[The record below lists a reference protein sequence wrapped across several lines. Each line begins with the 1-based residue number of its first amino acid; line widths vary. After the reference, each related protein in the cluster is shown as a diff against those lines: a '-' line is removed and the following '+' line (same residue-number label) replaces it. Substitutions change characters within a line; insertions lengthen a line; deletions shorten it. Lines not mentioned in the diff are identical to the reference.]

1 MERNMLKEGVGFR
14 ELCTSRNQHG
24 VVIDLTGT
32 SQGAKLMLA
41 LEGMKIALR
50 GAETALKG
58 K

>member
-1 MERNMLKEGVGFR
+1 MERNMLEDGVGFH

-32 SQGAKLMLA
+32 SRGAELTLA
-41 LEGMKIALR
+41 VEGVKIALQ
-50 GAETALKG
+50 GAEAAFKG